1 MAVAKEPAAP
11 ISLIEEASIEG
22 LKVVLSKEVLRVTF
36 KKQDDT
42 IRTFDCT
49 LNPEFLPPLPVKEG
63 VEAKPAAPPK
73 LSRNIKV
80 FVIGEGWKSFNSDT
94 LIDISRLP

>member
-1 MAVAKEPAAP
+1 MPVKEPAAP

-36 KKQDDT
+36 YKQDQT
-42 IRTFDCT
+42 VRTFDCT
-49 LNPEFLPPLPVKEG
+49 LCPDYIPSMPVKEG
-63 VEAKPAAPPK
+63 AEAKPSAPPK

-94 LIDISRLP
+94 LIDIDRLS

>member
-1 MAVAKEPAAP
+1 MPTKEPVAP

-22 LKVVLSKEVLRVTF
+22 LKVVLAKEVLRVTF
-36 KKQDDT
+36 RKQDDT

-49 LNPEFLPPLPVKEG
+49 LCPEYLPPMPVKEG
-63 VEAKPAAPPK
+63 AEAKPPAPPR

-94 LIDISRLP
+94 LISIARLS